1 MLLERIQL
9 AMQDRE
15 DKKNYRKLKSIGIHI
30 LFNNYILQ
38 VMFLKKFRFF
48 LKNLSTGTFSRTE
61 KMPHTRQPLENA
73 KVTVFIVQ
81 YAPYM

>member
-48 LKNLSTGTFSRTE
+48 LKNLSTGTFSRT
-61 KMPHTRQPLENA
+61 KKCPIPGNH
-73 KVTVFIVQ
+73 
-81 YAPYM
+81 